1 MFSLVSTDFW
11 QQESYSKT
19 FCSCV
24 IISLSPLWT
33 FPPLKASCELSVFQA
48 VNFNSDGRNQTS
60 EGKAVPFGVIIHTN
74 IRVLPICHSSSLEE
88 IPFM

>member
-1 MFSLVSTDFW
+1 M
-11 QQESYSKT
+11 
-19 FCSCV
+19 
-24 IISLSPLWT
+24 
-33 FPPLKASCELSVFQA
+33 ASCELSVFQA

-60 EGKAVPFGVIIHTN
+60 EGKAVPFGVIIQTN